1 MGLDENKRKFK
12 NRDFISSFEFAL
24 TGIKTVFKEER
35 NMRKHAMS
43 GSAALVAGFVFK
55 LNRYEWLW
63 LLLIIALILI
73 METWNT
79 VAENIVDLAVDYHF
93 HPLAKIAKDMA
104 AGAVLMT
111 SIFAGISGIIL
122 FLPKM
127 ISLFAGLLNK

>member
-1 MGLDENKRKFK
+1 MDSNGNKKGFK
-12 NRDFISSFEFAL
+12 NRDFISSFEFAY

-35 NMRKHAMS
+35 NMRKHVAS
-43 GSAALVAGFVFK
+43 GIAAILLGFLLQ

-63 LLLIIALILI
+63 LLLVIFLVIV

-111 SIFAGISGIIL
+111 SIFAGIVGMIL
-122 FLPKM
+122 FLPK
-127 ISLFAGLLNK
+127 ILQFIGKFI